1 MRTLV
6 VLKQELTARMEGPVS
21 SEHAD
26 DIGLKGVLV
35 TDTKGKC
42 LLASGI
48 ADDARIRAIIS
59 DSAWLK
65 DAVQKRFVPILLNT
79 GQFVCLVSPYPEGYV
94 VLLSSPPAD
103 TVLQFVMRVDF
114 AYDILNHILN
124 DPYDAM
130 TIVDKNAK
138 MAYISPVHEKF
149 FGLES
154 GGGVGKN
161 VRDVIENTR
170 LHLTLKTGVAE
181 VGQVQRMKGFDRIVS
196 RYPIRHGKDIVG
208 AFGRV
213 MFKGPQ
219 QLEAMA
225 RKIRDLE
232 GQIETYKTNA
242 SKNKGK
248 GSVDALDAII
258 GNSLAMR
265 SVRDQIR
272 KIAPLDIP
280 VLIQG
285 ESGTGKELVA
295 QALHHLSSRK
305 SKRLVTVNAAALPA
319 SLVES
324 ELFGY
329 EAGSFTGADR
339 KGRAGKFEQAD
350 QGTIFLDEIGDMP
363 LEVQTKL
370 LRVLQDRMVERVG
383 GDKPKRVDFRL
394 CSATN
399 RDLEAFVEQEKF
411 RLDLFYRI
419 SPVCIHIPPLDERRE
434 DIPLLLNHFVSELAI
449 QYGRD
454 VPEVEMKIAHHLME
468 RSWPGNVRQLRHVVE
483 RAFVFAEGSELTLAN
498 FDDGAGA
505 DFKANTAQQGVS
517 SSSSGG
523 GRTLK
528 DALEELELQLIKD
541 AVIRSKGN
549 KKKAAEHLGVSRS
562 YLYKKLDAS

>member
-114 AYDILNHILN
+114 AYDILNHILT

>member
-1 MRTLV
+1 
-6 VLKQELTARMEGPVS
+6 
-21 SEHAD
+21 
-26 DIGLKGVLV
+26 
-35 TDTKGKC
+35 
-42 LLASGI
+42 
-48 ADDARIRAIIS
+48 
-59 DSAWLK
+59 
-65 DAVQKRFVPILLNT
+65 
-79 GQFVCLVSPYPEGYV
+79 
-94 VLLSSPPAD
+94 
-103 TVLQFVMRVDF
+103 MRVDF

>member
-1 MRTLV
+1 MDSD
-6 VLKQELTARMEGPVS
+6 TAGGTGV
-21 SEHAD
+21 
-26 DIGLKGVLV
+26 KGVLIA
-35 TDTKGKC
+35 DHKGKC
-42 LLASGI
+42 LLASGAAEDI
-48 ADDARIRAIIS
+48 RIRAVVA
-59 DSAWLK
+59 DRDWLQ
-65 DAVQKRFVPILLNT
+65 DAAERRFVPVLLNDAS
-79 GQFVCLVSPYPEGYV
+79 FVCLVTPYPGGYI
-94 VLLSSPPAD
+94 VLLSTPATD
-103 TVLQFVMRVDF
+103 TVLQFVTRVDF
-114 AYDILNHILN
+114 AYDILNHILS

-130 TIVDKNAK
+130 TIVDANAK

-149 FGLES
+149 FGLEP
-154 GGGVGKN
+154 GGGVGKS

-181 VGQVQRMKGFDRIVS
+181 VGQVQRMKGYDRVVS
-196 RYPIRHGKDIVG
+196 RYPIRHGKKIVG
-208 AFGRV
+208 AIGRV

-219 QLEAMA
+219 QVEAMA
-225 RKIRDLE
+225 RKISDLE
-232 GQIETYKTNA
+232 GQIETYKSNA
-242 SKNKGK
+242 KKYRAAGAED
-248 GSVDALDAII
+248 VLDAII

-295 QALHHLSSRK
+295 QALHRLSPRK
-305 SKRLVTVNAAALPA
+305 DGRLITVNAAALPA

-350 QGTIFLDEIGDMP
+350 KGSIFLDEIGDMP

-370 LRVLQDRMVERVG
+370 LRVLQDRIVERVG

-394 CSATN
+394 ISATN
-399 RDLEAFVEQEKF
+399 RDLETFVDQGKF
-411 RLDLFYRI
+411 RLDLYYRI

-434 DIPLLLNHFVSELAI
+434 DIPLLLNHFVAELAT

-454 VPEVEMKIAHHLME
+454 VPEVEMKVAHHLMD
-468 RSWPGNVRQLRHVVE
+468 RNWPGNVRQLRHAVE
-483 RAFVFAEGSELTLAN
+483 RAFVFAEGSRLTLDDFEGGAADYKSGPELTAPS
-498 FDDGAGA
+498 APA
-505 DFKANTAQQGVS
+505 AH
-517 SSSSGG
+517 GG
-523 GRTLK
+523 TLK
-528 DALEELELQLIKD
+528 EALGDLELQLIND
-541 AVIRSKGN
+541 AVIRFKGN

-562 YLYKKLDAS
+562 YLYKKLGASEPL

>member
-1 MRTLV
+1 M
-6 VLKQELTARMEGPVS
+6 VS
-21 SEHAD
+21 SENVD
-26 DIGLKGVLV
+26 DIGIKGVLV
-35 TDTKGKC
+35 ADTKGKC
-42 LLASGI
+42 LLASGM
-48 ADDARIRAIIS
+48 ADDVRIRAIIS

-65 DAVQKRFVPILLNT
+65 DAAQRRFIPILLTT
-79 GQFVCLVSPYPEGYV
+79 GQFVCLVSPYPDGYV

-103 TVLQFVMRVDF
+103 TVLQFIMGVDF

-149 FGLES
+149 FGLEP

-170 LHLTLKTGVAE
+170 LHLTLKTEVAE
-181 VGQVQRMKGFDRIVS
+181 VGQVQRMKGFDRVVS
-196 RYPIRHGKDIVG
+196 RYPIQHGKKVVG
-208 AFGRV
+208 AIGRV

-232 GQIETYKTNA
+232 GQIKTYKSNA
-242 SKNKGK
+242 SKNKK
-248 GSVDALDAII
+248 NDPPDVLDAII

-295 QALHHLSSRK
+295 QALHHLSARK
-305 SKRLVTVNAAALPA
+305 DKRLVTVNAAALPA

-434 DIPLLLNHFVSELAI
+434 DIPLLLNHFVSELAN

-483 RAFVFAEGSELTLAN
+483 RAFVFAEGSKLTLAN
-498 FDDGAGA
+498 FEDGTGA
-505 DFKANTAQQGVS
+505 DFKAHAALQGGSTS
-517 SSSSGG
+517 SSVQ

-528 DALEELELQLIKD
+528 DALEELELQLIND

-562 YLYKKLDAS
+562 YLYKKLEAS

>member
-1 MRTLV
+1 MSAESGEDT
-6 VLKQELTARMEGPVS
+6 G
-21 SEHAD
+21 
-26 DIGLKGVLV
+26 IKGVLV
-35 TDTKGKC
+35 TDNKGKC
-42 LLASGI
+42 LLASG
-48 ADDARIRAIIS
+48 AAEDVRIRAIIS
-59 DSAWLK
+59 DSEWLE
-65 DAVQKRFVPILLNT
+65 DAAERRFVPILLNDAR
-79 GQFVCLVSPYPEGYV
+79 FVGFVSPYPAGYV
-94 VLLSSPPAD
+94 VLISSPPAD

-130 TIVDKNAK
+130 TIVDANAK

-149 FGLES
+149 FGLEP
-154 GGGVGKN
+154 GGGVGKP

-181 VGQVQRMKGFDRIVS
+181 VGQVQRMKGVDRVVS
-196 RYPIRHGKDIVG
+196 RYPIRHGKKIVG
-208 AFGRV
+208 AIGRV

-225 RKIRDLE
+225 RKISDLE
-232 GQIETYKTNA
+232 GQIETYKSNA
-242 SKNKGK
+242 RKTKESGP
-248 GSVDALDAII
+248 VDFLDAII

-265 SVRDQIR
+265 SLRDQIR

-295 QALHHLSSRK
+295 QALHQLSSRK
-305 SKRLVTVNAAALPA
+305 DQRMVTVNAAALPA

-339 KGRAGKFEQAD
+339 KGRVGKFEQAD
-350 QGTIFLDEIGDMP
+350 KGTIFLDEIGDMP

-370 LRVLQDRMVERVG
+370 LRVLQDRIVERVG

-411 RLDLFYRI
+411 RLDLYYRI
-419 SPVCIHIPPLDERRE
+419 SPVTIQIPPLDQRRE
-434 DIPLLLNHFVSELAI
+434 DIPLLLNHFVAELAA

-454 VPEVEMKIAHHLME
+454 VPEVEMEIAHHLME

-483 RAFVFAEGSELTLAN
+483 RAFVFAEGSKLKLED
-498 FDDGAGA
+498 FESGPGDD
-505 DFKANTAQQGVS
+505 TAPDTERATS
-517 SSSSGG
+517 FSTSGG
-523 GRTLK
+523 GSLK
-528 DALEELELQLIKD
+528 DALEDLELHLIHD
-541 AVIRSKGN
+541 AVIRFKGN

-562 YLYKKLDAS
+562 YLYKKLGTGTDA

>member
-1 MRTLV
+1 MR
-6 VLKQELTARMEGPVS
+6 
-21 SEHAD
+21 SEHRD
-26 DIGLKGVLV
+26 DIGIKGVLV
-35 TDTKGKC
+35 TNTEGKC
-42 LLASGI
+42 LLASGL
-48 ADDARIRAIIS
+48 AEDVRVRAIIS
-59 DSAWLK
+59 DFEWLK
-65 DAVQKRFVPILLNT
+65 DAVQRRFMPILLNN
-79 GQFVCLVSPYPEGYV
+79 GQFVCLVSPYSAGYV
-94 VLLSSPPAD
+94 VLISSPSAD
-103 TVLQFVMRVDF
+103 AVLQFVMLVDF

-130 TIVDKNAK
+130 TIVDENAK

-149 FGLES
+149 FGLEP

-161 VRDVIENTR
+161 VRDIIENTR

-181 VGQVQRMKGFDRIVS
+181 VGQVQRMNGFDRVVS
-196 RYPIRHGKDIVG
+196 RYPIRHDQKIVG
-208 AFGRV
+208 AIGRV

-232 GQIETYKTNA
+232 GQIETYKSNA
-242 SKNKGK
+242 HKAKERS
-248 GSVDALDAII
+248 SVDFLDAII

-305 SKRLVTVNAAALPA
+305 DQRLVTVNAAALPA

-329 EAGSFTGADR
+329 EGGSFTGADR

-350 QGTIFLDEIGDMP
+350 KGTIFLDEIGDMP

-370 LRVLQDRMVERVG
+370 LRVLQDRMIERVG

-419 SPVCIHIPPLDERRE
+419 SPVCILIPPLDERRE
-434 DIPLLLNHFVSELAI
+434 DIPLLLNHFVSELAS

-454 VPEVEMKIAHHLME
+454 VPEVEMKIAHHLMD
-468 RSWPGNVRQLRHVVE
+468 RTWPGNVRQLRHVVE
-483 RAFVFAEGSELTLAN
+483 RAFVFAEGSKLTLAN
-498 FDDGAGA
+498 FDDGTGA
-505 DFKANTAQQGVS
+505 DYKAHAVHHGALTTSSVQG
-517 SSSSGG
+517 G
-523 GRTLK
+523 TLK
-528 DALEELELQLIKD
+528 DALEDLELQLIDD
-541 AVIRSKGN
+541 AVIRFRGN

-562 YLYKKLDAS
+562 YLYKKLGTS